1 MTKDGMKGWTSFR
14 NLGLNTTLPHG
25 RGSVAGGLY
34 ESPGGEDEVFGL
46 ETFVCTVAAALDL
59 LAKLGSLKIVPET
72 VEIPIIGLEISHR
85 LEQLAEGDVAIGVD
99 DAAHI
104 ARIAGNVLGMSL
116 HFLHVIAIQHEP
128 AHRGPPA
135 ADAAPTA
142 VEIAPA
148 ELQLELGDFG
158 ILFGRGRRQCGIHPF
173 AAQDVERM
181 IIQVPI
187 VDAHVQQPLDVLNIA

>member
-1 MTKDGMKGWTSFR
+1 MTKEGMKGWTSFR

-25 RGSVAGGLY
+25 RSSEPRASSTPGDRRKSCTGEHRSEEHRTGGALASGRFLY
-34 ESPGGEDEVFGL
+34 QAPGGEDEVFGL
-46 ETFVCTVAAALDL
+46 QTFVCTVAAALDL

-72 VEIPIIGLEISHR
+72 VEIPIIGLEISHW

-104 ARIAGNVLGMSL
+104 ARIAGNVLGMPL
-116 HFLHVIAIQHEP
+116 HFMHVIAIQHEP
-128 AHRGPPA
+128 ADRGRPP

-148 ELQLELGDFG
+148 KL
-158 ILFGRGRRQCGIHPF
+158 
-173 AAQDVERM
+173 
-181 IIQVPI
+181 
-187 VDAHVQQPLDVLNIA
+187 